1 MSLRIDEKS
10 KRGDE
15 MGGHDDAGFP
25 RVAKIKK
32 KYVSKPH
39 LYILL

>member
-25 RVAKIKK
+25 RVRVAKI
-32 KYVSKPH
+32 
-39 LYILL
+39 